1 MFLER
6 AWEIIQ
12 YHGTKILESLKI
24 TNYVVPPTP
33 DAKNPKKL
41 SRRFSFTRSVSR
53 EVYER
58 RNSRNSLHDGATPI
72 AVPEDDNLDVDD
84 IDEVEDVFEQCFKI
98 TNDNMKD
105 NNDIK

>member
-1 MFLER
+1 M
-6 AWEIIQ
+6 
-12 YHGTKILESLKI
+12 
-24 TNYVVPPTP
+24 
-33 DAKNPKKL
+33 
-41 SRRFSFTRSVSR
+41 
-53 EVYER
+53 YER

-98 TNDNMKD
+98 TNDKMKD

>member
-1 MFLER
+1 MD
-6 AWEIIQ
+6 
-12 YHGTKILESLKI
+12 SLKI
-24 TNYVVPPTP
+24 PNHVITPTP
-33 DAKNPKKL
+33 DVKNPKKL

-72 AVPEDDNLDVDD
+72 AVPEDENLDVDD

-98 TNDNMKD
+98 ANDKIDD
-105 NNDIK
+105 NEIK